1 MKATG
6 HLKRHRMRIL
16 LLLLALAM
24 MGACMFC
31 GFKTESAKAEES
43 QKQMKIPKLQADMQQ
58 AAGEQNTG
66 KDTDKPEAVPQ
77 NEGAENT
84 YADVKTT
91 PESKKD
97 APKTASGKSG
107 GGNEQTNK
115 MPAVHEHNWK
125 AVTKTRK
132 ETRRVPAYGDRCH
145 TCNKNI
151 TGFAEAHILGG
162 SCTGYDTDVII
173 SYDEV
178 TEEIPYV
185 TYVCSCGA
193 AKE

>member
-6 HLKRHRMRIL
+6 YLKRYRMRVL

-24 MGACMFC
+24 MGVCMFC
-31 GFKTESAKAEES
+31 GFKTEPAKAEEN
-43 QKQMKIPKLQADMQQ
+43 QKQIKIPKLQAGMQQ

-77 NEGAENT
+77 NKGAEST
-84 YADVKTT
+84 YEEIKTV
-91 PESKKD
+91 PKQKKN
-97 APKTASGKSG
+97 APKSATGRTSS
-107 GGNEQTNK
+107 GNEQMNK
-115 MPAVHEHNWK
+115 TPPVHEHNWT

-132 ETRRVPAYGDRCH
+132 ETRRIPVYGDRCH

-162 SCTGYDTDVII
+162 NCTGYDTDVII